1 MKLET
6 CLKLDTEK
14 LLKTLTL
21 KFPGVTDGDNYLLH
35 VPENHLPLCLVAHLD
50 VSGKVPVKNLVHTSF
65 GVVRS
70 DGTTIL
76 GADDRAGVFA
86 IFEVMR
92 RLEGQ
97 RQPCVLFT
105 NYEECGGLGI
115 AKAIRDKILD
125 PISGKIHLWVE
136 LDRQGTGE
144 AVTYRGDLAKP
155 CRDYLKQWGW
165 QLGHG
170 SYTDICDIIEETG
183 TSGVNLSV
191 GYTGQHST
199 SEYLCLDSLNL
210 TINRVVSMC
219 HNPPTERFEHEPEVY
234 YSKDRSWGKDW
245 DEKWMDEI
253 NGYKSVSEMM
263 STDTVAE
270 LKEFQDASTD
280 AGFCPDCTEYWVD
293 CTCGRM
299 LGDIMTWFDEDV
311 LLEVLDGAGGAV
323 LTEKDPLFL
332 QIEKELYYV
341 NVCPRCGADMY
352 GDTCDMCDDE
362 EEVEDESIN

>member
-6 CLKLDTEK
+6 CLKLDTAK

-50 VSGKVPVKNLVHTSF
+50 VSGKTPVKNLVHTSF
-65 GVVRS
+65 GVIRS
-70 DGTTIL
+70 DGTTVL

-115 AKAIRDKILD
+115 GKAMRDKILD
-125 PISGKIHLWVE
+125 PISDKIHLWVE

-170 SYTDICDIIEETG
+170 SYTDICDIIELTG

-191 GYTGQHST
+191 GYSGQHSH
-199 SEYLCLDSLNL
+199 SEHLCTDSLAL
-210 TINRVVSMC
+210 TINRTVSMC
-219 HNPPTERFEHEPEVY
+219 LNPPTERFVHEPEERY
-234 YSKDRSWGKDW
+234 YARGRDW
-245 DEKWMDEI
+245 DEKWMVDI
-253 NGYKSVSEMM
+253 NGYKSVKDMGTEMVDELRLFR
-263 STDTVAE
+263 DTV
-270 LKEFQDASTD
+270 TD
-280 AGFCPDCTEYWVD
+280 KGFCPQCTDYWAD
-293 CTCGRM
+293 CTCGHM
-299 LGDIMTWFDEDV
+299 ADQMYEWFDTDA
-311 LLEVLDGAGGAV
+311 LYDIIDGEGGAM
-323 LTEKDPLFL
+323 LNEKDPLFL
-332 QIEKELYYV
+332 QLERDLYSADT
-341 NVCPRCGADMY
+341 CQKCGADVF
-352 GDTCDMCDDE
+352 GTTCEVCG
-362 EEVEDESIN
+362 EEVEDDEITH